1 VSRESMSRPVS
12 SAEPSKS
19 ICAITYQ
26 NIPAGDHYAPQGLK
40 LLSPQLKK
48 LGRLNFTLEELR
60 EEAAARAGKMS
71 IQGVQVKLSAKLLVT
86 AGEFKVVD
94 RGGTYILKPAPAG
107 YREVPENEDL
117 TMRLAAAAGI
127 QVPLHGLVYAK
138 DGTRTY
144 FIKRF
149 DRKKGKKFYLE
160 DFGQLLGL
168 AREVKYNTSM
178 ESFAKVVKQYT
189 TFPAIECREFF
200 LRTLFCFLT
209 GNEDMHAK
217 NFSLFS
223 ADNLV
228 FRLAPAYD
236 FLNSTIVTS
245 GKSKE
250 ELAVPLAGKKSNL
263 TYNHLV
269 KYFGAERLG
278 LDEKAIQYCFK
289 QLQDAFPVWERM
301 IRRSFLSEEM
311 RKAYREIVSE
321 RRSRLRL

>member
-1 VSRESMSRPVS
+1 MNH
-12 SAEPSKS
+12 KN
-19 ICAITYQ
+19 ICAITYSG
-26 NIPAGDHYAPQGLK
+26 IPAGEHYSPQGLK

-48 LGRLNFTLEELR
+48 LEPLHLTLEEQR

-71 IQGVQVKLSAKLLVT
+71 IQGVQVKLSARLAVS
-86 AGEFKVVD
+86 AGQFKIVD

-127 QVPLHGLVYAK
+127 QVPVHGLVYAK

-149 DRKKGKKFYLE
+149 DRKKRKKLYLE

-178 ESFAKVVKQYT
+178 ENFAKVVQQHT
-189 TFPAIECREFF
+189 TFPALECREFF
-200 LRTLFCFLT
+200 LRTIFCFLT

-223 ADNLV
+223 EDNQV
-228 FRLAPAYD
+228 FKLAPAYD
-236 FLNSTIVTS
+236 LLNSTLVTL

-250 ELAVPLAGKKSNL
+250 ELAVPLAGKKSKL
-263 TYNHLV
+263 TRNV
-269 KYFGAERLG
+269 WVQYFGHERLG
-278 LDEKAIQYCFK
+278 LDEKAVQNCFK
-289 QLQDAFPVWERM
+289 QLQDAFPEWERL
-301 IRRSFLSEEM
+301 IQRSFLSLEM
-311 RKAYREIVSE
+311 KKAYLDLFAEKRA
-321 RRSRLRL
+321 RLKL

>member
-1 VSRESMSRPVS
+1 MNH
-12 SAEPSKS
+12 KN
-19 ICAITYQ
+19 ICAITSSDT
-26 NIPAGDHYAPQGLK
+26 PAGEYYAPQGLK

-48 LGRLNFTLEELR
+48 LEPLKLTLEEQR

-71 IQGVQVKLSAKLLVT
+71 IQGVQVKLSAKLAVS
-86 AGEFKVVD
+86 AGQFKIVD

-107 YREVPENEDL
+107 YREVPENEDV

-127 QVPLHGLVYAK
+127 QVPVHGLVYAK
-138 DGTRTY
+138 DGTSTY

-149 DRKKGKKFYLE
+149 DRRKSRKLYLE

-178 ESFAKVVKQYT
+178 ENFAKVVQKHT
-189 TFPAIECREFF
+189 TFPALECREFF

-223 ADNLV
+223 EDNQV
-228 FRLAPAYD
+228 FKLAPAYD
-236 FLNSTIVTS
+236 LLNSSIVTS

-250 ELAVPLAGKKSNL
+250 ELAVPLAGKKSKL
-263 TYNHLV
+263 TRNDLV
-269 KYFGAERLG
+269 KYFGQELLGLNERALQNGLEQLQNAFSEWERL
-278 LDEKAIQYCFK
+278 IQ
-289 QLQDAFPVWERM
+289 
-301 IRRSFLSEEM
+301 RSFLSSEM
-311 RKAYREIVSE
+311 QKAYWELFHE
-321 RRSRLRL
+321 RRARLKL

>member
-1 VSRESMSRPVS
+1 MSNHN
-12 SAEPSKS
+12 
-19 ICAITYQ
+19 ICAITYSD
-26 NIPAGDHYAPQGLK
+26 IPASEHYSAKGLK

-48 LGRLNFTLEELR
+48 LKQLNLTLEEQR

-71 IQGVQVKLSAKLLVT
+71 IQGVQVKLSAKLSVS
-86 AGEFKVVD
+86 AGEFKIVD

-149 DRKKGKKFYLE
+149 DRKKGKKLYLE

-168 AREVKYNTSM
+168 AREVKYETSM
-178 ESFAKVVKQYT
+178 ENFAKVVQKFT
-189 TFPAIECREFF
+189 TFPAIECREFY
-200 LRTLFCFLT
+200 LRTVFCFLT

-223 ADNLV
+223 EDNQV
-228 FRLAPAYD
+228 FKLAPAYD
-236 FLNSTIVTS
+236 LLNSTIVTS

-250 ELAVPLAGKKSNL
+250 ELAVPLAGKKSKL
-263 TYNHLV
+263 TRNDWV
-269 KYFGAERLG
+269 KYFAYERLG
-278 LDEKAIQYCFK
+278 LDQKAVEACFK
-289 QLQDAFPVWERM
+289 QLKDAFPEWERLVQ
-301 IRRSFLSEEM
+301 RSFLSEEM
-311 RKAYREIVSE
+311 KKAYSELLAE
-321 RRSRLRL
+321 RRQRLQL

>member
-1 VSRESMSRPVS
+1 MSL
-12 SAEPSKS
+12 
-19 ICAITYQ
+19 CAITYES
-26 NIPAGDHYAPQGLK
+26 IPAGERYSPQGLR

-48 LGRLNFTLEELR
+48 LEPLHLTLEEQR

-71 IQGVQVKLSAKLLVT
+71 IQGVQVKLSARLAVS
-86 AGEFKVVD
+86 AGQFKIVD
-94 RGGTYILKPAPAG
+94 QGGTYILKPAPAG

-149 DRKKGKKFYLE
+149 DRQKGKKLYLE

-168 AREVKYNTSM
+168 AREVKYSTSM
-178 ESFAKVVKQYT
+178 ENFAKAVQKHT

-200 LRTLFCFLT
+200 FRTLFCFLT

-223 ADNLV
+223 EDNQV
-228 FRLAPAYD
+228 FKLAPAYD
-236 FLNSTIVTS
+236 FLNSTIAMA

-250 ELAVPLAGKKSNL
+250 ELAVPLAGKKSKL
-263 TYNHLV
+263 TRNDLV
-269 KYFGAERLG
+269 KYFGHERLG
-278 LDEKAIQYCFK
+278 LDERAVQTCFK
-289 QLQDAFPVWERM
+289 QLQDSFPEWERL
-301 IRRSFLSEEM
+301 IQRSFLSPEM
-311 RKAYREIVSE
+311 KKSYLELWAE
-321 RRSRLRL
+321 RRARLKLS

>member
-1 VSRESMSRPVS
+1 MSKTNIPRDAPP
-12 SAEPSKS
+12 AGLQKS
-19 ICAITYQ
+19 LCAITYQ
-26 NIPAGDHYAPQGLK
+26 DLPAGQHYSLKGLK

-48 LGRLNFTLEELR
+48 LEMLSLTLDEQR
-60 EEAAARAGKMS
+60 EEAAKRAGKMS
-71 IQGVQVKLSAKLLVT
+71 IQGVQVKLSARLSVSKCCF
-86 AGEFKVVD
+86 EIVD

-127 QVPLHGLVYAK
+127 QTPLHGLIYAK

-149 DRKKGKKFYLE
+149 DRAKGKKFYLE

-168 AREVKYNTSM
+168 PREVKYHTSM
-178 ESFAKVVKQYT
+178 EAFAKTVRQHT
-189 TFPAIECREFF
+189 TFPALECREFF
-200 LRTLFCFLT
+200 RRTVFCFLT

-223 ADNLV
+223 EDNEV
-228 FRLAPAYD
+228 FKLAPAYD

-250 ELAVPLAGKKSNL
+250 ELAVPLRGRKSKL
-263 TYNHLV
+263 TRKDLLEYFAKEHL
-269 KYFGAERLG
+269 K
-278 LDEKAIQYCFK
+278 LDDKAITECLK
-289 QLQDAFPVWERM
+289 GLQSAFSEWENL
-301 IRRSFLSEEM
+301 IKRSFLSHEM
-311 RKAYREIVSE
+311 KQAYLDVFHE
-321 RRSRLRL
+321 RCLRLGL

>member
-1 VSRESMSRPVS
+1 VSN
-12 SAEPSKS
+12 KS
-19 ICAITYQ
+19 ICAITYAD
-26 NIPAGDHYAPQGLK
+26 IPVGEHYSTQGLK

-48 LGRLNFTLEELR
+48 LEPLNLTLEEQR

-71 IQGVQVKLSAKLLVT
+71 IQGVQVKLSAKLAVS
-86 AGEFKVVD
+86 AGQFKIVD

-127 QVPLHGLVYAK
+127 KVPVHGLVYAK

-149 DRKKGKKFYLE
+149 DRQKSKKMYLE

-178 ESFAKVVKQYT
+178 ENFAKVVQKHT
-189 TFPAIECREFF
+189 TFPALERREFF

-223 ADNLV
+223 EDNQV
-228 FRLAPAYD
+228 FKLAPAYD

-250 ELAVPLAGKKSNL
+250 ELAVPLAGKKSKL
-263 TYNHLV
+263 TRNDLV
-269 KYFGAERLG
+269 KYFGHERLG
-278 LDEKAIQYCFK
+278 LDEKAVQNCLK
-289 QLQDAFPVWERM
+289 QLQDAFPEWERL
-301 IRRSFLSEEM
+301 IQRSFLSSEM
-311 RKAYREIVSE
+311 KKTYLTLFIE
-321 RRSRLRL
+321 RRARLKL

>member
-1 VSRESMSRPVS
+1 MSNN
-12 SAEPSKS
+12 
-19 ICAITYQ
+19 ICAITYSD
-26 NIPAGDHYAPQGLK
+26 IPSTEQYSAKGLK

-48 LGRLNFTLEELR
+48 LKPLNLTLEEQR

-71 IQGVQVKLSAKLLVT
+71 IQGVQVKLIAKLSVS
-86 AGEFKVVD
+86 AGEFKIVD
-94 RGGTYILKPAPAG
+94 RGGAYILKPAPAG

-160 DFGQLLGL
+160 DFGQLLDL
-168 AREVKYNTSM
+168 AREVKYETSM
-178 ESFAKVVKQYT
+178 ENFAKAVQKFT
-189 TFPAIECREFF
+189 TFPAIECREFY
-200 LRTLFCFLT
+200 LRSIFCFLT

-223 ADNLV
+223 EDNQV
-228 FRLAPAYD
+228 FKLAPAYD
-236 FLNSTIVTS
+236 LLNSTIVTS

-250 ELAVPLAGKKSNL
+250 ELAVPLAGKKAKL
-263 TYNHLV
+263 TRIDWV
-269 KYFGAERLG
+269 KYFAYERLG
-278 LDEKAIQYCFK
+278 LDQKAVEACFR
-289 QLQDAFPVWERM
+289 QLKDAFPEWERL
-301 IRRSFLSEEM
+301 ISRSFLSDEM
-311 RKAYREIVSE
+311 KKAYKELLSE
-321 RRSRLRL
+321 RQKRLQL

>member
-1 VSRESMSRPVS
+1 MSNHN
-12 SAEPSKS
+12 
-19 ICAITYQ
+19 ICAITYSD
-26 NIPAGDHYAPQGLK
+26 IPAGEQYSAKGLK

-48 LGRLNFTLEELR
+48 LKPLNLTLEEQR

-71 IQGVQVKLSAKLLVT
+71 IQGVQVKLSAKLAVS
-86 AGEFKVVD
+86 AGEFKIVD
-94 RGGTYILKPAPAG
+94 RGGNYILKPAPAG

-149 DRKKGKKFYLE
+149 DRKKGKKLYLE

-168 AREVKYNTSM
+168 AREVKYETSM
-178 ESFAKVVKQYT
+178 ENFAKAVQKFT
-189 TFPAIECREFF
+189 TFPAIESREFY
-200 LRTLFCFLT
+200 LRTIFCFLT

-223 ADNLV
+223 EDNLV
-228 FRLAPAYD
+228 FKLAPAYD

-250 ELAVPLAGKKSNL
+250 ELAVPLAGQKSKL
-263 TYNHLV
+263 TYNHWV
-269 KYFGAERLG
+269 NYFAYERLG
-278 LDEKAIQYCFK
+278 LDQKAVAACFK
-289 QLQDAFPVWERM
+289 QLKDTFPEWERL
-301 IRRSFLSEEM
+301 IQRSFLSQDM
-311 RKAYREIVSE
+311 KKAYWELFNE
-321 RRSRLRL
+321 RRERLKI